1 VEPLLSQLEGIH
13 SAGHVL
19 VRSETEALTLSCLA
33 ERSAALSALIERLG
47 VRVVALHM
55 DNRPD
60 WLVIDLACQL
70 ASVCLVP
77 LPTFFS
83 EEQLRHVLD
92 SIPVDGIFTDHPGL
106 LAPVCAG
113 RTRPAPDLALG
124 ACEFLHL
131 DPPPDALPLPEGS
144 GKVTFTSGSTGRPK
158 GVCLGNAQLLAQAA
172 TLAAAA
178 DLERP
183 RHLCLLPLSTLLENI
198 AGLYAPL
205 LAGGEVMIPTLA
217 EVGFEGSSTL
227 NPQVLLNLLS
237 RHRPNS
243 LILTPQLLQ
252 ILVAAAGNGWMPPS
266 ELQFVAVGGAKVP
279 GGLLEAAHALGIPAF
294 EGYGLSECASV
305 VSLNLPG
312 SNHPG
317 SCGKPLPHLR
327 VEIVDGEICVSGNA
341 MLGYA
346 GEPQSWHQGR
356 IATGDLGYLDDDGFL
371 FINGRLKN
379 LLISSFG
386 RNISPE
392 WVESEALASGALA
405 ECVVFG
411 DARPF
416 CVALLSPRDPQA
428 CDETIQQLLDR
439 CNMRLPDYA
448 RIRRWFRLPSPLAD
462 CEQLLTQNGRPRR
475 QAIAAR
481 FDKTIDGLYSGHSLT
496 DGDFVRTA

>member
-13 SAGHVL
+13 SAGHAL
-19 VRSETEALTLSCLA
+19 VRSEAEALTLSCLA
-33 ERSAALSALIERLG
+33 ERSRALSALIERLG
-47 VRVVALHM
+47 LRVVALHM

-92 SIPVDGIFTDHPGL
+92 SIPVDGIFTDRSDL
-106 LAPVCAG
+106 VAPWCAG
-113 RTRPAPDLALG
+113 RIRPTPELAVG
-124 ACEFLHL
+124 AFELLRL
-131 DPPPDALPLPEGS
+131 DPPPDAGALPDGT

-158 GVCLGNAQLLAQAA
+158 GVCLGDAQLLAQAA
-172 TLAAAA
+172 ALATAV
-178 DLERP
+178 DLDRP

-227 NPQVLLNLLS
+227 NPQVLLNLLT

-252 ILVAAAGNGWMPPS
+252 ILVAAARNGWMPPS
-266 ELQFVAVGGAKVP
+266 ELRFVAVGGAKVP
-279 GGLLEAAHALGIPAF
+279 GGLLEAAHVLGIPAF

-312 SNHPG
+312 SNRPG
-317 SCGKPLPHLR
+317 SCGKPLPQLQ

-346 GEPQSWHQGR
+346 GEPHSWGQGR
-356 IATGDLGYLDDDGFL
+356 IASGDLGYLDDDGFL
-371 FINGRLKN
+371 VINGRRKN

-392 WVESEALASGALA
+392 WVESEALASGTLA

-416 CVALLSPRDPQA
+416 CVALISPRDPQA
-428 CDETIQQLLDR
+428 CDETIQQSLDR
-439 CNMRLPDYA
+439 SNAHLPDYA
-448 RIRRWFRLPSPLAD
+448 RIRRWFRLPSRLAD
-462 CEQLLTQNGRPRR
+462 CAQMLTQNGRPRR
-475 QAIAAR
+475 QAIATR
-481 FDKTIDGLYSGHSLT
+481 FDETIDGLYSGHSLT
-496 DGDFVRTA
+496 DGPFARTA

>member
-13 SAGHVL
+13 SAGHAL
-19 VRSETEALTLSCLA
+19 VRSEAEALTLSCLA
-33 ERSAALSALIERLG
+33 ERSRALSALIERLG
-47 VRVVALHM
+47 LRVVALHM

-92 SIPVDGIFTDHPGL
+92 SIPVDGIFTDRSDL
-106 LAPVCAG
+106 VAPWCAG
-113 RTRPAPDLALG
+113 RIRPTPELAVG
-124 ACEFLHL
+124 AFELLRL
-131 DPPPDALPLPEGS
+131 DPPPDAGALPDGT

-158 GVCLGNAQLLAQAA
+158 GVCLGDAQLLAQ
-172 TLAAAA
+172 
-178 DLERP
+178 
-183 RHLCLLPLSTLLENI
+183 
-198 AGLYAPL
+198 
-205 LAGGEVMIPTLA
+205 AGGEVMIPTLA

-227 NPQVLLNLLS
+227 NPQVLLNLLT

-252 ILVAAAGNGWMPPS
+252 ILVAAARNGWMPPS
-266 ELQFVAVGGAKVP
+266 ELRFVAVGGAKVP
-279 GGLLEAAHALGIPAF
+279 GGLLEAAHVLGIPAF

-312 SNHPG
+312 SNRPG
-317 SCGKPLPHLR
+317 SCGKPLPQLQ

-346 GEPQSWHQGR
+346 GEPHSWGQGR
-356 IATGDLGYLDDDGFL
+356 IASGDLGYLDDDGFL
-371 FINGRLKN
+371 VINGRRKN

-392 WVESEALASGALA
+392 WVESEALASGTLA

-416 CVALLSPRDPQA
+416 CVALISPRDPQA
-428 CDETIQQLLDR
+428 CDETIQQSLDR
-439 CNMRLPDYA
+439 SNAHLPDYA
-448 RIRRWFRLPSPLAD
+448 RIRRWFRLPSRLAD
-462 CEQLLTQNGRPRR
+462 CAQMLTQNGRPRR
-475 QAIAAR
+475 QAIATR
-481 FDKTIDGLYSGHSLT
+481 FDETIDGLYSGHSLT
-496 DGDFVRTA
+496 DGPFARTA